1 MSEVYCPGQSNGI
14 ISHINSIKYLD
25 RSSEYGVS
33 PRPLPEST
41 RDDWDVLYFD
51 ENFFGSF
58 EGFAKLGQGA
68 DKIFILHSPQSV
80 SGLQTLMSSNCEI
93 TWG

>member
-14 ISHINSIKYLD
+14 ISHINSIKYFD

-41 RDDWDVLYFD
+41 RVTGVFC
-51 ENFFGSF
+51 
-58 EGFAKLGQGA
+58 
-68 DKIFILHSPQSV
+68 
-80 SGLQTLMSSNCEI
+80 TLMRISLVVLRVLLSLGRGQIKSSFFI
-93 TWG
+93 HPSLFLDYKH